1 MATGNGGPAY
11 PVRLENWSTEEKDGF
26 DNDVVKPNSFLHYPG
41 MTLRDYFATK
51 AMAAIVS
58 TVPHLAT
65 VAPGDV
71 AEEAYQ
77 FADAMLAERAK

>member
-11 PVRLENWSTEEKDGF
+11 PVQLHNQTDEEQEGF
-26 DNDVVKPNSFLHYPG
+26 DNSRIPPHSFLHYAG
-41 MTLRDYFATK
+41 MSLRDYYAAK

-77 FADAMLAERAK
+77 FADALLRERAK